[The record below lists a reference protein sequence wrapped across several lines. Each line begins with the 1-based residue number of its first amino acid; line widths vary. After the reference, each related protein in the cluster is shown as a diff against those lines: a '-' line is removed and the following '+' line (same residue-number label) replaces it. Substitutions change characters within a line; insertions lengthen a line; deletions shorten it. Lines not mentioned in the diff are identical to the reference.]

1 MEKKTYEKPKISLE
15 KNVDVIT
22 TSPFKDDDALDWD
35 TTAVSYGVEVDYS
48 SFRLD

>member
-1 MEKKTYEKPKISLE
+1 MDKKIYERAEIYVE

-35 TTAVSYGVEVDYS
+35 TTAVSYGAEVDYS